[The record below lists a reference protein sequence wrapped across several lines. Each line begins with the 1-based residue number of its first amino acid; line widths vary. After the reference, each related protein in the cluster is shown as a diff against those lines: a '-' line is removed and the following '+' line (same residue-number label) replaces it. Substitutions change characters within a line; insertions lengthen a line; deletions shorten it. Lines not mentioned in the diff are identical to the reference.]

1 MTKSTL
7 TEEQIEKFKKL
18 EEEAAN
24 NTDEKGDY
32 MDDDVYCLGNF
43 AEDLCYAG
51 DKEWARKIYKVV
63 EKKLDRSQ
71 IDSELYINLAEDVAT
86 NLGDKDWAR
95 KIGATPKACS
105 KANLA
110 QPKNHYKYEQT
121 CCGVTYKRHRLRK
134 NARYYCPNCKAK
146 LFK

>member
-7 TEEQIEKFKKL
+7 TEEQIKKFKKL
-18 EEEAAN
+18 EEEAFN
-24 NTDEKGDY
+24 NTDESGYY
-32 MDDDVYCLGNF
+32 MDEFDYCLGNF

-95 KIGATPKACS
+95 KIYKEAEGNVDGEA
-105 KANLA
+105 LA
-110 QPKNHYKYEQT
+110 DSIIDKIGDKEW
-121 CCGVTYKRHRLRK
+121 
-134 NARYYCPNCKAK
+134 AK
-146 LFK
+146 KVRES